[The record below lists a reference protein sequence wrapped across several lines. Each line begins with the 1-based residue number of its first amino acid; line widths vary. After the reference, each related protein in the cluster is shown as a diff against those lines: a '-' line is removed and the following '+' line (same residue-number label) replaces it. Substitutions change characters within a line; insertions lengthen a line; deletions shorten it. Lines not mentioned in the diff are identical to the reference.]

1 MKTPEQI
8 AAEVVDQLSFS
19 TNRMMN
25 GRLVGEQYFAAEA
38 IAQAIKVDRARM
50 AGSITMNHIRQHAG
64 EGRLGYGTIL
74 WAVNHIL
81 GERARNQ
88 TDQGAG

>member
-8 AAEVVDQLSFS
+8 AAEVVEQLHFS
-19 TNRMMN
+19 SNRMLN

-38 IAQAIKVDRARM
+38 IAQAIKVDRAQM
-50 AGSITMNHIRQHAG
+50 AGSIGMGDIRLHTG

-74 WAVNHIL
+74 WAVNLIL
-81 GERARNQ
+81 GNRARNTTQ
-88 TDQGAG
+88 EKT